1 MKKSMML
8 VLGLGVLALVAFKV
22 LALDSAIA
30 APKASCPGLDR
41 PCADGYYNAPN
52 LQRTIT
58 GVMTLE
64 RIPNS
69 YVGKRPFGFPK
80 TRKVC
85 PPIRLESALMSSGDP
100 QIRDQAQNSYSAMR
114 VAVATTDPINHTNC
128 GIGEIGWVK
137 SPTHYNDQH
146 RHVYIT
152 YHWEECAPNGQGTT
166 IDTPIVLADGDYSP
180 HDYRVTEK
188 QKDPTLWRFRYDVN
202 AYTKKIRMDFQ
213 KTLNVGCGG
222 GVSSDQNAI
231 GLSTCNNVAYANND
245 WSQWVLVPSHKKRV
259 VAPYWVGN
267 INAST
272 WQAGGHNE

>member
-8 VLGLGVLALVAFKV
+8 ALGLGVLALVAFKV

-58 GVMTLE
+58 GVMTL
-64 RIPNS
+64 
-69 YVGKRPFGFPK
+69 
-80 TRKVC
+80 
-85 PPIRLESALMSSGDP
+85 MSSGDP

-128 GIGEIGWVK
+128 GFGEIGWVK

-146 RHVYIT
+146 RHVYIS

-188 QKDPTLWRFRYDVN
+188 KNDPTLWRFRYDVN
-202 AYTKKIRMDFQ
+202 AYTKKIRMDYQ
-213 KTLNVGCGG
+213 KVLNVGCGG
-222 GVSSDQNAI
+222 EVSSDQNAI
-231 GLSTCNNVAYANND
+231 GLSTCNNVAYSNND
-245 WSQWVLVPSHKKRV
+245 WSQWVLLPSHKKRV
-259 VAPYWVGN
+259 AAPYWVTN
-267 INAST
+267 INAAT
-272 WQAGGHNE
+272 WQSGGNNQ